1 MKLGLTI
8 LALLCGF
15 SSAKAQQW
23 QSSYQ
28 QTELIELFTSEGC
41 SSCPKADQWLSSL
54 KDDPSLFKSF
64 VPIAFHVDYWDYI
77 GWEDRFARP
86 EFSQRQ
92 RRYDREKLISQVYT
106 PGIIINS
113 QEWRAWFRG
122 ATQWPDS
129 SSPTGRLTANL
140 QGDHLHVTFEQDQTY
155 NLYVA
160 YLGMGLETAR
170 VNAGENKGRTLRHD
184 FVVMSM
190 QSVKGNR
197 DWRLKL
203 LPPPDIGQQQT
214 ALALWI
220 SLPNSQQVIQA
231 LGGYLQSSE

>member
-1 MKLGLTI
+1 MKVVLTI
-8 LALLCGF
+8 LTLLCAI
-15 SSAKAQQW
+15 SSAMAQQW
-23 QSSYQ
+23 QSPQQ

-41 SSCPKADQWLSSL
+41 SSCPKADQWLSTL
-54 KDDPSLFKSF
+54 KDDPGLFKSF

-77 GWEDRFARP
+77 GWKDRFAKP

-92 RRYDREKLISQVYT
+92 RRYAREKLISQVYT

-113 QEWRAWFRG
+113 QEWKAWFRG

-129 SSPTGRLTANL
+129 GSSTGRLTADLN
-140 QGDHLHVTFEQDQTY
+140 GNHLHVTFEQNQTY

-160 YLGMGLETAR
+160 YLGMGLETTH
-170 VNAGENKGRTLRHD
+170 VKAGENRGRTLRHD

-190 QSVKGNR
+190 QSVEGNR
-197 DWRLKL
+197 DWQLTL

-214 ALALWI
+214 ALALWV
-220 SLPNSQQVIQA
+220 SPPNSQQVIQA
-231 LGGYLQSSE
+231 IGGYLRASE